1 MINTIERQGGE
12 NEKSGFCSLLLG
24 QSVIGWIL
32 GAREERKERDN
43 KKKKRDAQRV
53 RNMKK

>member
-1 MINTIERQGGE
+1 MINTIERQGAK

-24 QSVIGWIL
+24 ESAAGCFL

-43 KKKKRDAQRV
+43 KKRKDAQRV
-53 RNMKK
+53 RNMKE